1 MKIRRFEY
9 PVKMNRLPEEV
20 ISAYY
25 KEVASYDQLNLA
37 RQMRHYLAVELAKSW
52 FPFYQSFCRCPSRI
66 FPVGVCHACE
76 QYQAA
81 IMECA

>member
-1 MKIRRFEY
+1 MSFRFEY

-20 ISAYY
+20 VRDYY
-25 KEVASYDQLNLA
+25 EKAASYDQLKLA
-37 RQMRHYLAVELAKSW
+37 RQMRQYVAVEMGKVW
-52 FPFYQSFCRCPSRI
+52 FPLYQSFCRCPSHI